1 LQFHQSIGNKLLFA
15 FSFITGLLLF
25 VSLISWYSLNLI
37 ANTGEYISQQTI
49 PSLTSARE
57 LANVSLKITHA
68 TALLK
73 NAENQSERQKQSKYL
88 AELNQQIE
96 QKMQSLDVLEYSDK
110 GLLYLRERKVEI
122 ITDIDLLDNYAQQ
135 AIDKKQQIAKQ
146 FKRANKAIKVISN
159 ASQSQIANANTFTEV
174 RLAGLYDLIALSVD
188 KEIIYQS
195 LDKVIEQDLNQ
206 LDKVFAL
213 QQYSLKLKQVID
225 LTRDTQR
232 TSQIEKLNKQQLY
245 YCHIIKQL
253 TGAIADPNRLVQ
265 VSSALEQL
273 SSLDELFEL
282 KKQILQLNEQ
292 SYVLNERISV
302 QLARLN
308 QRISFLIKE
317 TTASAQSTSEQHS
330 QLVLWSQYIFF
341 SSIILSLLVVIVVMF
356 KVVYQGIVYKL
367 IRHTRIIEDIAS
379 GDLTVKPDSD
389 SVDELGKMAQA
400 IEVFRENAIAK
411 QQLEQQQIITE
422 KELRQHKENLEN
434 LVIERTRAL
443 NESNTK
449 LNKEATA
456 HGEAKILAE
465 QANRAKSVFLANMS
479 HEIRTPMGGMIGT
492 LELLLDTKLSAQQL
506 GYANTVLSSGEN
518 LLDILNDIL
527 DYSKIEAGHISL
539 STRAINLEKLA
550 HDIIGLMMPRAQAKG
565 LDLQYKLNPDV
576 PQWVMADLGK
586 LRQVIINLINNAIKF
601 TISGSVTLTISMAE
615 NLPHINFAITD
626 TGVGIPK
633 DKQQQIFKAFSQVE
647 NMSTTTGTGLGL
659 AICQRLVSAM
669 NGELALVS
677 EERNGSRFSFE
688 LALPDAPE
696 ALIVKQQELLPAKTH
711 IMRKLKILVVEDNQ
725 VNLEVAVGLTEKLG
739 HDVIA
744 VTDGKSAID
753 EIYNQNFDLALLD
766 INLPDTDGV
775 TLSKALK
782 SMAIQQDHQLKTIAV
797 SAHVFKEDIEKFIAQ
812 GFDNFIAKPMQ
823 MKRLIPA
830 IQKVMTNSE
839 EQTVEEEVND
849 KQDLFDETILNDDL
863 PYLGADKIKHLVSL
877 FEQQAQGFIA
887 QLRLGT
893 SIEQKDLLHKF
904 KGAAHGVGLIE
915 LHSLCQKYEQQISA
929 EILSK
934 SELTTLGEM
943 LIDSLPLL
951 LKYRDNL

>member
-1 LQFHQSIGNKLLFA
+1 MQFHQSIGSKLLFA

-73 NAENQSERQKQSKYL
+73 NAESQSVRQKQSKYL

-110 GLLYLRERKVEI
+110 GLLYLRERKVEL
-122 ITDIDLLDNYAQQ
+122 ITDIDLLDSYAQQ

-146 FKRANKAIKVISN
+146 FKRANKAIKVISK

-188 KEIIYQS
+188 KEILYQS

-213 QQYSLKLKQVID
+213 QQYSSKLKQVID
-225 LTRDTQR
+225 LARDAQR
-232 TSQIEKLNKQQLY
+232 TSQIEKLNKQQFY
-245 YCHIIKQL
+245 YVHIIKKL
-253 TGAIADPNRLVQ
+253 TGSIADPNRLIQ
-265 VSSALEQL
+265 ISSALEHL
-273 SSLDELFEL
+273 SSLDELFKL
-282 KKQILQLNEQ
+282 KKQILQLDEQ
-292 SYVLNERISV
+292 SYVLNEQISV
-302 QLARLN
+302 LLARLN

-317 TTASAQSTSEQHS
+317 TTASAQSTSEKHS

-341 SSIILSLLVVIVVMF
+341 SSIILSLVVVIGVMW
-356 KVVYQGIVYKL
+356 KVVYQGIVYQL

-400 IEVFRENAIAK
+400 IEVFRANALAK
-411 QQLEQQQIITE
+411 QELEQQQIVTE

-434 LVIERTRAL
+434 LIIERTKAL

-449 LNKEATA
+449 LNREAVA
-456 HGEAKILAE
+456 HGE
-465 QANRAKSVFLANMS
+465 ANRAKSVFLANMS

-506 GYANTVLSSGEN
+506 GYANTILSSGEN

-539 STRAINLEKLA
+539 SIRAINLEKLA
-550 HDIIGLMMPRAQAKG
+550 HDIIGLMMPRAQTKG
-565 LDLQYKLNPDV
+565 LNLQYELNPDV
-576 PQWVMADLGK
+576 PLWVMADLGK

-601 TISGSVTLTISMAE
+601 TISGNVTLAISMAE
-615 NLPHINFAITD
+615 SLSHISFSITD

-633 DKQQQIFKAFSQVE
+633 DKQQQIFKAFSQVD
-647 NMSTTTGTGLGL
+647 NISTTTGTGLGL
-659 AICQRLVSAM
+659 AICQRLVLAM
-669 NGELALVS
+669 DGELMIES
-677 EERNGSRFSFE
+677 EEHQGSCFSFGI
-688 LALPDAPE
+688 ALPDAPE
-696 ALIVKQQELLPAKTH
+696 TLIAKQQELLPAKIN
-711 IMRKLKILVVEDNQ
+711 IMRKLNILIVEDNK

-744 VTDGKSAID
+744 VSDGKSAID
-753 EIYNQNFDLALLD
+753 EIHKQDFDLALLD

-782 SMAIQQDHQLKTIAV
+782 SLAIQQDYQLKTIAV

-812 GFDNFIAKPMQ
+812 EFDNFIAKPMQ

-839 EQTVEEEVND
+839 EQAVEMVIRD
-849 KQDLFDETILNDDL
+849 KQGLFDETILNDDL
-863 PYLGADKIKHLVSL
+863 PYLGIDKIKHLVSL
-877 FEQQAQGFIA
+877 FEQQAQAFIA
-887 QLRLGT
+887 ELSQRT

-915 LHSLCQKYEQQISA
+915 LHSLCQKYEQQMY
-929 EILSK
+929 EEVLSK
-934 SELTTLGEM
+934 SELTTLAEM

-951 LKYRDNL
+951 RKYKDNL